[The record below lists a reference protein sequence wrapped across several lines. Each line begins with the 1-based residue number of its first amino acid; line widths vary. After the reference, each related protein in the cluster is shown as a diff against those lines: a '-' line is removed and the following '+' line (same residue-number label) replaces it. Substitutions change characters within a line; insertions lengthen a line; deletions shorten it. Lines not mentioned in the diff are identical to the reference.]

1 MKKIDIS
8 DSWYSFLEEEFEKD
22 YFEKLADIIREKY
35 KMSIVYPHPS
45 KIFNAF
51 NLTPL
56 YNVKVV
62 VIGQD
67 PYHGPSQAHGL
78 CFSVEKEVE
87 IPPSLKNIYKELKS
101 DMKIEPPIHG
111 NLQKWANQGVL
122 LLNSVLT
129 VNAGIAN
136 SHRGY
141 GWEKFTQSV
150 IEKLSKNKS
159 NLVFILWGKNAQE
172 KENIINSEKHLI
184 LKAPHPS
191 PLSAYNGFF
200 GCKHFSKAN
209 EYLKNNFI
217 DEVDWSLS

>member
-101 DMKIEPPIHG
+101 DMKIEPPTHG
-111 NLQKWANQGVL
+111 NLQKWATQGVL

-172 KENIINSEKHLI
+172 KEDIINSEKHLI

-209 EYLKNNFI
+209 DYLKKNCHESI
-217 DEVDWSLS
+217 KW